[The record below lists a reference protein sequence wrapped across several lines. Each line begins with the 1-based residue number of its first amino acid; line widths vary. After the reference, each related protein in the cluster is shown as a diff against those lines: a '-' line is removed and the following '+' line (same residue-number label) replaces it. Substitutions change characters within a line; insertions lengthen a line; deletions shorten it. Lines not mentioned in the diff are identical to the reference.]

1 MAKPCNVALIGSG
14 FMGRTHS
21 NAYLKVAKFFDV
33 PREPVM
39 HSIVSL
45 DPGIGAFAK
54 QWGWQNHSTDAHEA
68 IKNDEVDLVDL
79 VTPNSL
85 HAEHAI
91 AALEAG
97 KHVACEKPL
106 ADSLDDARAMA
117 QAAKKAKKCKTF
129 TWFVYRRVPA
139 VSLAHQMIKEGK
151 LGRIY
156 HVRAAY
162 LQDWGGPETPL
173 LWRFKGK
180 QAASGAHGDLNA
192 HIVDM
197 ARFITGDEIS
207 EVSGAIKET
216 FIKQREVLEAPGGAA
231 ITGGGAKKS
240 AKKKYGKST
249 VDDALLF
256 LARFKKGALA
266 SFEASRLATGDKNA
280 NRIEIHGEKG
290 ALRYNFERM
299 NELEWYDNTLPGREQ
314 GWSTINVT
322 RGQDGHPYVANWWP
336 AAHIIGYEHT
346 FVNAA
351 ADMFNVIASKK
362 PVVPVCS
369 FEDAYQ
375 TQRVL
380 EAAFLAANNRCPV
393 KLSEVK

>member
-1 MAKPCNVALIGSG
+1 MAKTCNVALIGSG

-21 NAYLKVAKFFDV
+21 NAYLKVAKFFDI
-33 PREPVM
+33 PYDPIM

-45 DPGIGAFAK
+45 DPGIGDFAK
-54 QWGWQNHSTDAHEA
+54 RWGWQNHSKDAMA
-68 IKNDEVDLVDL
+68 VIQNPEVDLIDL

-106 ADSLDDARAMA
+106 ADTLDDARAMA
-117 QAAKKAKKCKTF
+117 QAAKKAKKAKTF

-139 VSLAHQMIKEGK
+139 VALAHQMVQEGK

-162 LQDWGGPETPL
+162 LQDWGGPSTPL

-180 QAASGAHGDLNA
+180 HAASGASGDLNA
-192 HIVDM
+192 HIIDM
-197 ARFITGDEIS
+197 ARFITGDEIV
-207 EVSGAIKET
+207 EVNGAIKET
-216 FIKQREVLEAPGGAA
+216 FIKKREIIESAGAA
-231 ITGGGAKKS
+231 ITGAGAK
-240 AKKKYGKST
+240 AAGKKKYGAST

-256 LARFKKGALA
+256 LATFKSGALA
-266 SFEASRLATGDKNA
+266 SFEATRLATGDKNA

-290 ALRYNFERM
+290 ALKYNFERA

-322 RGQDGHPYVANWWP
+322 RGGDGHPYVGNWWP

-351 ADMFNVIASKK
+351 ADMFNVIAGKK
-362 PVVPVCS
+362 PVVPVCP
-369 FEDAYQ
+369 FEDGYQ

-380 EAAFLAANNRCPV
+380 EAAFLAAQNRCPV